1 MGGIF
6 VGGIFLEPPLLH
18 TSHYGKCYWQ
28 NFDLTF
34 GKGPVKLHLNERA
47 IFLELHVFRGV
58 EQEYEISFWWLALE
72 N

>member
-1 MGGIF
+1 M
-6 VGGIFLEPPLLH
+6 L
-18 TSHYGKCYWQ
+18 WA

-34 GKGPVKLHLNERA
+34 GKGPVKIHLNERA

-58 EQEYEISFWWLALE
+58 EQEYEISFWRLALE